1 MKDTAKHITIRIS
14 IPELEVIKEIMDNS
28 DSLFE
33 LKQINENEY
42 IITFD
47 NIDNASEL
55 DELIKDKLIYQGFDR
70 DYNPN
75 RFGLI
80 CENLIDKFYKALE

>member
-1 MKDTAKHITIRIS
+1 MKDTVKHITIRIS
-14 IPELEVIKEIMDNS
+14 KPELEVINEITANS

-33 LKQINENEY
+33 LNQINENEY

-80 CENLIDKFYKALE
+80 CENLIDKFYNALE

>member
-1 MKDTAKHITIRIS
+1 MKDTTKHITIRIS
-14 IPELEVIKEIMDNS
+14 KPELDVINEITDNS

-55 DELIKDKLIYQGFDR
+55 DELIKDKLIYQGFDL

-75 RFGLI
+75 SFGLI

>member
-14 IPELEVIKEIMDNS
+14 KPELEVINEITDNS

-33 LKQINENEY
+33 FKQINENEY
-42 IITFD
+42 IITIG
-47 NIDNASEL
+47 NIENALEL

-80 CENLIDKFYKALE
+80 CENLIDKFYKILE